1 MDFNFADLKKEA
13 AATAEDVFSHTADAA
28 KQATNATYDLLSG
41 GGGRASTG
49 AQDDNSHTEH
59 YFANEQKDI
68 DFEHVDPQAFVQR
81 MSAGAKEA
89 QEQLDAKFA
98 QHTND
103 FDDFLTNAS
112 KDLHSFGSQLQQ
124 DTKQGVHDFMNAE
137 RGLFSGA
144 GDINK
149 QTVEV
154 SAPTTVPVIPNKP
167 AEHAVKEADL
177 LNFSVGDAAEKHAP
191 LQPFEEDFETHFAPT
206 APAAPASTTTTLY
219 DDDLVIGKPSN
230 SASASNKDSDT
241 DSPSLSCNPS
251 PAKKNP
257 VTAALKEQDNDKFI
271 SSEDLLG
278 DFKGERTS
286 TPDFQV
292 KPEVTKPTVEVK
304 TTPVSVPVTD
314 LDAEEEATSLFSQ
327 PKHSQV
333 EEIKETGHTSTTS
346 SATLPVASAT
356 AAAAPKPAAVS
367 EPIAAKPLAP
377 TTSNKDTT
385 EVVKPKT
392 APPVP
397 PKEIKPSHQQLDQ
410 PKIVSV
416 EEIFYKY
423 GLDAWFKPERLHP
436 RVESLI
442 YWRDVKKSGI
452 TFGAGLVTLLAI
464 SCFSVISVFAYLSLL
479 TLAGTVA
486 FRIYKSVLQA
496 IQKTPEGHP
505 FKEYLDIDLTLSQ
518 EKVQNIAG
526 VAVAHVNG
534 FVAELRRLFLVEDLV
549 DSIKFGVILWVLT
562 YIGGW
567 FNGMTLVILAF
578 VSLFTLPKVYE
589 NNKQSIDT
597 YLDLVRSKLTEI
609 TDKIKAAIPIGKK
622 PIAAESDKDK

>member
-89 QEQLDAKFA
+89 QEELDAKFA
-98 QHTND
+98 QRTND

-112 KDLHSFGSQLQQ
+112 KDLHSFGSQIQH
-124 DTKQGVHDFMNAE
+124 DAKQGVHDFMNAE
-137 RGLFSGA
+137 RGIFSGA

-149 QTVEV
+149 QADV
-154 SAPTTVPVIPNKP
+154 SAPTAVPVAPNKP
-167 AEHAVKEADL
+167 AEPAVKEADL
-177 LNFSVGDAAEKHAP
+177 LNFSVGDVAEKHAP
-191 LQPFEEDFETHFAPT
+191 LQPFEEDFGTHFAPT
-206 APAAPASTTTTLY
+206 APAAPAAPATTTTTLY
-219 DDDLVIGKPSN
+219 DDDLVLGKASN

-278 DFKGERTS
+278 DFKDERTS
-286 TPDFQV
+286 TPDFQA
-292 KPEVTKPTVEVK
+292 KPEVTKPTAEAK
-304 TTPVSVPVTD
+304 PAPVSVPVTD
-314 LDAEEEATSLFSQ
+314 LDAEEEASSLFSQ
-327 PKHSQV
+327 TKPSQI
-333 EEIKETGHTSTTS
+333 EEVKDADNSNKTTS
-346 SATLPVASAT
+346 SVTLPVASAT

-367 EPIAAKPLAP
+367 EPIAAKPLPP
-377 TTSNKDTT
+377 TTTNNKDTT

-397 PKEIKPSHQQLDQ
+397 PKESKPAHQQLDQ

-423 GLDAWFKPERLHP
+423 GL
-436 RVESLI
+436 VESLI

-622 PIAAESDKDK
+622 PIAAETDKDK

>member
-13 AATAEDVFSHTADAA
+13 AATAEDVFSHTADVA

-59 YFANEQKDI
+59 YFANEQKGI
-68 DFEHVDPQAFVQR
+68 DFEQVDPQAFVQR

-98 QHTND
+98 QHD

-112 KDLHSFGSQLQQ
+112 KDLHSFGSQLQH

-154 SAPTTVPVIPNKP
+154 SAPTAVPVTPNKP
-167 AEHAVKEADL
+167 AEDAVKEADL

-191 LQPFEEDFETHFAPT
+191 LQPFEEDFEIHFAPT
-206 APAAPASTTTTLY
+206 APASTTTTLY
-219 DDDLVIGKPSN
+219 DDDLEIGKSFN
-230 SASASNKDSDT
+230 SASVSNKDSDT

-278 DFKGERTS
+278 DFKDERTS

-292 KPEVTKPTVEVK
+292 KPKVTKPAAEVE
-304 TTPVSVPVTD
+304 TATASVPITD
-314 LDAEEEATSLFSQ
+314 LDAEEEATSLLSQ
-327 PKHSQV
+327 PKHSQI
-333 EEIKETGHTSTTS
+333 EEIKEADNTNKATS

-367 EPIAAKPLAP
+367 EPFAAKPLAS
-377 TTSNKDTT
+377 TTTYNKDTT

-397 PKEIKPSHQQLDQ
+397 PKESKPSHQHLDQ

-452 TFGAGLVTLLAI
+452 FFGAGLVTLLAI

-486 FRIYKSVLQA
+486 FRIYKSVMQA

-609 TDKIKAAIPIGKK
+609 TEKIKAAIPIGKK

>member
-154 SAPTTVPVIPNKP
+154 SAPTTVPVISNKP
-167 AEHAVKEADL
+167 AEHAVKEGDL

-206 APAAPASTTTTLY
+206 APAAPAPTVTTLY
-219 DDDLVIGKPSN
+219 DDDLAIGKPSN

-278 DFKGERTS
+278 DFKDERTA

-292 KPEVTKPTVEVK
+292 RPEVTKPAVQVK
-304 TTPVSVPVTD
+304 TTPGSVPITD
-314 LDAEEEATSLFSQ
+314 LDAEEESTSLFSQ

-333 EEIKETGHTSTTS
+333 EEIKETGNSSTKF

-385 EVVKPKT
+385 EIVKPKT

-397 PKEIKPSHQQLDQ
+397 PKESKPSHQQLDQ

-423 GLDAWFKPERLHP
+423 GL
-436 RVESLI
+436 VESLI

-452 TFGAGLVTLLAI
+452 TFGAGLITLLAI